1 MNKVAIIGPIDELG
15 QRTISAGLG
24 KEFEVITITSEAEY
38 FEKLRDVDYVV
49 LRTLTL
55 NRQSIDMG
63 TRLKLIQRW
72 GVGHDSVDVV
82 WAGRKG
88 IPVAVL
94 PGINSGPVAEY
105 TVLLMLSAMRNLVSV
120 HNNIAQGLFRDDSLT
135 QRSYIISGKTVGL
148 VGLGSI
154 GKRVAHILQSFGAQI
169 IYYDKYRLSA
179 EQEEQLGITYAELDK
194 LAAASDI
201 LSLHIP
207 LTDDTYHLI
216 NRAFIAAMKPTAVL
230 VNTARG
236 EIIEEQAL
244 FEALRDGKLLA
255 AGLDVFTQ
263 EPLAQGHQLTT
274 LSNVVLSAHCAGNTI
289 DNSALMGEFCVANIL
304 AIHQGLKL
312 KKPVLVNEEYLS

>member
-15 QRTISAGLG
+15 QRTISSGLG
-24 KEFEVITITSEAEY
+24 KEFEVVTITSEAEY

-72 GVGHDSVDVV
+72 GVGYDSVDVV

-105 TVLLMLSAMRNLVSV
+105 TVLLMLSAMRNLVNV

-135 QRSYIISGKTVGL
+135 KRSYIISGKTVGL

-179 EQEEQLGITYAELDK
+179 EQEEQLGITYAALDK
-194 LAAASDI
+194 LAAVSDI

-207 LTDDTYHLI
+207 LTDDTYYLV
-216 NRAFIAAMKPTAVL
+216 NREFIAAMKPTAVL
-230 VNTARG
+230 INTARG

-255 AGLDVFTQ
+255 AGLDVFAQ
-263 EPLAQGHQLTT
+263 EPLAQGHPLTT

-289 DNSALMGEFCVANIL
+289 DNSVLMGEFCVANIL

-312 KKPVLVNEEYLS
+312 KKPILVNEEYLS